1 MLAKKGT
8 DLLTYRSSI
17 PAISSAVIAS
27 GAHAPYTLHPQPLI
41 NCLWRP
47 RGTLVMFGTVGSP
60 ACFTLCTLHAAA
72 LSLFSLL
79 HTLNQSTA
87 RPKDYLLP
95 ICQRLRLPYSDESP
109 RPPCLPSSFVLGS
122 RCPFLGLEV
131 CACSRPSST
140 TLSPSFLFFRL
151 PFSPLPPHYH
161 PPPCIPP
168 RRRQYASR
176 REVTSRRRHPAY
188 SASTSTR
195 NLIQL
200 QDRTPYTPECRKD
213 SIALCRL
220 GRRH

>member
-1 MLAKKGT
+1 MPPLCHYLVYCTHSTNRPPGRKT
-8 DLLTYRSSI
+8 TYYQSDYYRPLT
-17 PAISSAVIAS
+17 
-27 GAHAPYTLHPQPLI
+27 
-41 NCLWRP
+41 
-47 RGTLVMFGTVGSP
+47 SP
-60 ACFTLCTLHAAA
+60 
-72 LSLFSLL
+72 
-79 HTLNQSTA
+79 
-87 RPKDYLLP
+87 P
-95 ICQRLRLPYSDESP
+95 QRLRLPYSDESP

-151 PFSPLPPHYH
+151 PFSSLPPLHHH
-161 PPPCIPP
+161 PPPCTPP

-176 REVTSRRRHPAY
+176 REVASRRRHPAY

-213 SIALCRL
+213 GIALCRL